1 MNLSFNNNYINEGLP
16 ISMIS
21 WQRRNTEYLEDG
33 IVEYPKF
40 VDKKY
45 FRNSRDVLKNPEA
58 RLCNKGSNTHSLS
71 LIKSLV
77 EYVFQTGNLHLIF
90 YVLSIFLLI
99 LLILYFN
106 NVIVEN

>member
-1 MNLSFNNNYINEGLP
+1 MHSVSICVSIRFVGYSEFLLYV
-16 ISMIS
+16 
-21 WQRRNTEYLEDG
+21 

-40 VDKKY
+40 VDKSIFGILAMFWRIPRPGY
-45 FRNSRDVLKNPEA
+45 VTREA
-58 RLCNKGSNTHSLS
+58 TRILSLS
-71 LIKSLV
+71 DKSLV
-77 EYVFQTGNLHLIF
+77 EYVFQTANLHLIL